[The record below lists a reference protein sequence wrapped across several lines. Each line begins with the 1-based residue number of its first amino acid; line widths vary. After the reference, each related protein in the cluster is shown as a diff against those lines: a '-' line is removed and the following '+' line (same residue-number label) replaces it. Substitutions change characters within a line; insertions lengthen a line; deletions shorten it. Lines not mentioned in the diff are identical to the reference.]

1 MIQRIDDGRRACNL
15 AHPDFC
21 ALHLNGSGF
30 GMGQRDSGWPAIVND
45 GGAQQFNVESS
56 GKLKSSLPIAC
67 WARFCFVSYCKES
80 PVICRS
86 WDFLAQ
92 F

>member
-56 GKLKSSLPIAC
+56 G
-67 WARFCFVSYCKES
+67 
-80 PVICRS
+80 
-86 WDFLAQ
+86 
-92 F
+92 